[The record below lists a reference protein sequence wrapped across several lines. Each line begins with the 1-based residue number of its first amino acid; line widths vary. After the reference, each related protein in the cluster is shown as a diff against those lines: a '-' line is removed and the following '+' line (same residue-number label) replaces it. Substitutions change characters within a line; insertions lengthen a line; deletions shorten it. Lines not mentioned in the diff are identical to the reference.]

1 MAAPAAILSILVNAN
16 TGPAVRGLV
25 QVNSQLHATEK
36 TSQKAAKAISK
47 VALAGAAIGG
57 ATVAAGLIYATKKA
71 AEFEEQMSALSAVTG
86 ATSKQMDRFSKQA
99 MKAGADT
106 KFSALEAAEAQTA
119 LAKGGL
125 SVAQIMRGGLR
136 SALALAAAGE
146 LDLATA
152 AEATVNAIKLF
163 GLRGKD
169 AMKVA
174 DGFATAANRTT
185 ADVGDFA
192 LALKMGGSAA
202 KAANMSFEET
212 TVALMALAEVG
223 IKGSDAGTSLKA
235 AIAQLVAPSEKQ
247 QKVMSKLNLEFFDQQ
262 GNMLSLVDTAAMLRD
277 RLSGLTNEQRLQAI
291 RTVAGTDG
299 MRTLLALYDAGPAKI
314 GRMREEVEKSGTA
327 ADVARKKQDNLKGS
341 LERLRGG
348 VETLGIQIGTAM
360 TPGLR
365 RAADELD
372 AFVGDVG
379 KIVDRKDLSVGE
391 KLQKSLDLAEVRAK
405 PWIDKLSAALEEAN
419 IPEKVGRLFGAAI
432 PVIAEA
438 FAKGAPVIAASFV
451 KGFLAADVWGRIA
464 IVGWLLARMGG
475 PPAFLKMGTSAG
487 AAMGAGM
494 AVGAAT
500 AGPAIGAAV
509 SQSVV
514 TWTRGPGGAMLAT
527 VGAAMGGQVGAATGA
542 AMPAAVAKSGAKA
555 KMLGVVKGWGPTLAI
570 GLAAVFGP
578 ELAKALKTS
587 IDPKS
592 FEFELPK
599 KRGLFG
605 NVLDQVSQEVRGF
618 NVAAKVLNLNS
629 FSEHTKEA
637 EDRLRNFGSTAEA
650 QFAKFKAAGN
660 TAGMDRLAAK
670 AREMAEDFPKA
681 AGALRRFA
689 GAITN
694 VSERRKDIEATEA
707 RVIQMGQNI
716 SRAMRRATGNTK
728 ESWDRMVTLVSEG
741 SRKMLRTGG
750 RNSAKTREAIHDQFE
765 LAAQQ
770 VRRAM
775 RKKIISVEEGTSRL
789 RELARKEL
797 KLYGISAGRVD
808 VVLAKGANGQMRPTQ
823 KGAYINEGKT
833 TGDSVPALLEKGEYV
848 LNRNAVKKV
857 GRQALDKLNYAQA
870 PRFQGGGIVEL
881 LHPGNDAAHQDHLH
895 VATATVDAIVALGR
909 RLQKMGWLVGEH
921 PAFGGVAAVH
931 TSGSYHYSGR
941 AIDVNWPTPAEERAK
956 IAALLPMLGGNMGG
970 LGRVFEGLKK
980 PQIRG
985 PASVALEAAQ
995 GALDRIHSQANAQVA
1010 SIVNVDE
1017 GIEGLG
1023 NFTGPWTKIMAK
1035 IAQAKGW
1042 SLSDWRTLVQKES
1055 GGNPNARNPS
1065 SGAYGLGQFLGATAR
1080 SYAKYGALSPDGSD
1094 QIRAMAQYISDRYG
1108 TPSAALS
1115 FHNANNWYRTGGM
1128 VGMQPGGPI
1137 PFQPSF
1143 AQPKGA
1149 FGMQPGKRNAP
1160 LGKLVK
1166 KYTASESAKVRK
1178 ATMKKIL
1185 AKAGDIGL
1193 PVAMRRALK
1202 THSEAASD
1210 FGEFADRAASLTDET
1225 SITEALQA
1233 EMERRQAL
1241 NLPFNDVDQ
1250 QAMVND
1256 MVGKVGGKTQLDWL
1270 TDQLGALFNWRNAM
1284 IDAEQKIVQLREKVT
1299 EAIEIARKQLERVR
1313 EQLKENHERKK
1324 RLEKRLETLQKHPKR
1339 NKEAIKVTKTQIDN
1353 LGQTIKT
1360 REGVRD
1366 NLKDKILPA
1375 LTGRREM
1382 LNTSRGEILSNV
1394 EEVQGRGAGMQ
1405 RWPTLPAMSETGG
1418 SIFDTR
1424 LKIKELTDKPI
1435 RVTAEASTDTG
1446 DKPGAEDLKEL
1457 LRQANLRTA
1466 ISQAQ
1471 YKVFKD
1477 MPTFATGGIVPGSA
1491 NAPRVIE
1498 AHAGEGVFTRDQMAA
1513 MGTGNVVV
1521 VIQDGAVDASKIK
1534 TLAGAEAER
1543 VMRTSS
1549 RRASRGLPSAGGGL
1563 RG

>member
-299 MRTLLALYDAGPAKI
+299 MRTLLALYDAGPRKI
-314 GRMREEVEKSGTA
+314 AGMRQEVEKSGTA
-327 ADVARKKQDNLKGS
+327 ADVAAKKQDNLKGS

-348 VETLGIQIGTAM
+348 VETLGIQIGTSLI
-360 TPGLR
+360 PVFRG
-365 RAADELD
+365 AADELD
-372 AFVGDVG
+372 AFVADVS
-379 KIVDRKDLSVGE
+379 KIVDRKDLSIGE
-391 KLQKSLDLAEVRAK
+391 KLQKSLDLAKVRAQ
-405 PWIDKLSAALEEAN
+405 PWIDKLSAALEQAN
-419 IPEKVGRLFGAAI
+419 IPEKMGQAFSAAI

-438 FAKGAPVIAASFV
+438 FAKGAPMVVAAFV
-451 KGFLAADVWGRIA
+451 KGFLASDIWGRLA
-464 IVGWLLARMGG
+464 ISGWLLMRMGG
-475 PPAFLKMGTSAG
+475 PPAFMKVGTQAG
-487 AAMGAGM
+487 AALGAGM
-494 AVGAAT
+494 AVGTAAS
-500 AGPAIGAAV
+500 GAAV
-509 SQSVV
+509 GTAIQKSVI
-514 TWTRGPGGAMLAT
+514 TWTRGPGGAMLAST
-527 VGAAMGGQVGAATGA
+527 GAAMGAKVGVPAGAAAGVGMATG
-542 AMPAAVAKSGAKA
+542 VAKSG
-555 KMLGVVKGWGPTLAI
+555 LGGKLTNLFKTWGPSL
-570 GLAAVFGP
+570 GLALAVSIGP
-578 ELAKALKTS
+578 SLIKKLQDMDIVGQFSAGKGESPGNAAKQAQAIVEGAAGKGRKGIEAANKALNAFQKDWEKLRDT
-587 IDPKS
+587 P
-592 FEFELPK
+592 
-599 KRGLFG
+599 G
-605 NVLDQVSQEVRGF
+605 VSEKFRANAQAIINAINATG
-618 NVAAKVLNLNS
+618 API
-629 FSEHTKEA
+629 
-637 EDRLRNFGSTAEA
+637 RNRIKDFQAAEA
-650 QFAKFKAAGN
+650 
-660 TAGMDRLAAK
+660 R
-670 AREMAEDFPKA
+670 AE
-681 AGALRRFA
+681 
-689 GAITN
+689 
-694 VSERRKDIEATEA
+694 
-707 RVIQMGQNI
+707 QMGQNI
-716 SRAMRRATGNTK
+716 SRAMRRMRGNTK
-728 ESWDRMVTLVSEG
+728 ESWDQMVDLVAQG

-750 RNSAKTREAIHDQFE
+750 RNSERTREAIHDQFE

-770 VRRAM
+770 IKRALG
-775 RKKIISVEEGTSRL
+775 KGVISAEEATSRL

-857 GRQALDKLNYAQA
+857 GRQALDRLNYAQA

-881 LHPGNDAAHQDHLH
+881 LHPGNDPAHSDHLH
-895 VATATVDAIVALGR
+895 VAMSTVDAIVALGR
-909 RLQKMGWLVGEH
+909 RLQKMGWIVGEH
-921 PAFGGVAAVH
+921 PAFGGVAPVH
-931 TSGSYHYSGR
+931 TDGSYHYSGR
-941 AIDVNWPTPAEERAK
+941 AIDVNWPTPADEAAK
-956 IAALLPMLGGNMGG
+956 IRALLPMLGGDMGS
-970 LGRVFEGLKK
+970 LGRVFEGLPLPK
-980 PQIRG
+980 IRG
-985 PASVALEAAQ
+985 PLSTNLEAAQ
-995 GALDRIHSQANAQVA
+995 GMVDRVHEAANQQIA

-1017 GIEGLG
+1017 GAEFG
-1023 NFTGPWTKIMAK
+1023 NFTGPWTKIMAM
-1035 IAQAKGW
+1035 IAKAKGW
-1042 SLSDWRTLVQKES
+1042 SLGDWRTLVGKES

-1065 SGAYGLGQFLGATAR
+1065 SGAYGLGQFLGDTAR
-1080 SYAKYGALSPDGSD
+1080 AYAKYGALSPDGSD

-1115 FHNANNWYRTGGM
+1115 FHNAHNWYREGGA
-1128 VGMQPGGPI
+1128 VGMQPGGPTA
-1137 PFQPSF
+1137 PAP
-1143 AQPKGA
+1143 
-1149 FGMQPGKRNAP
+1149 GMQPRKRSQP
-1160 LGKLVK
+1160 FGKLIK
-1166 KYTASESAKVRK
+1166 KYTATESKKIRK
-1178 ATMKKIL
+1178 NTMKKIL

-1193 PVAMRRALK
+1193 PATMRKALK
-1202 THSEAASD
+1202 THSEAAAD

-1225 SITEALQA
+1225 SISEALQA

-1241 NLPFNDVDQ
+1241 NLPFPDVDQ

-1256 MVGKVGGKTQLDWL
+1256 MVGRVGNKTQLDWL
-1270 TDQLGALFNWRNAM
+1270 KDQLGALFNWRNAI
-1284 IDAEQKIVQLREKVT
+1284 IDAEKRITELRDKVT
-1299 EAIEIARKQLERVR
+1299 KAIEIAKAQLERVR
-1313 EQLKENHERKK
+1313 EQLKKNHEHKR
-1324 RLEKRLETLQKHPKR
+1324 RLEKRLETLQKHPKQ
-1339 NKEAIKVTKTQIDN
+1339 NKEAIKVTKAS
-1353 LGQTIKT
+1353 IKGLDKHIGI

-1366 NLKDKILPA
+1366 NLREKIIPA
-1375 LTGRREM
+1375 LTGKREQ
-1382 LNTSRGEILSNV
+1382 LNTSRGELLSNL
-1394 EEVQGRGAGMQ
+1394 EEVQGRGASMD
-1405 RWPTLPAMSETGG
+1405 RMSALPNNLGDMGG

-1424 LKIKELTDKPI
+1424 MRIRELTDKPI
-1435 RVTAEASTDTG
+1435 RVVAEASTDTG
-1446 DKPGAEDLKEL
+1446 DKPGTEELKEL
-1457 LRQANLRTA
+1457 LRQANLRT
-1466 ISQAQ
+1466 SVLLAQ
-1471 YKVFKD
+1471 RGIID
-1477 MPTFATGGIVPGSA
+1477 NMPTFATGGIVPGSA

-1513 MGTGNVVV
+1513 MGTGQVVV
-1521 VIQDGAVDASKIK
+1521 VVQDGAVDANRIK
-1534 TLAGAEAER
+1534 VLAGTEAER